1 LLLPILLPRPILLTI
16 PVPIPSSHIIIGWNK
31 KSFLDK
37 NNRFMLT
44 CFGDGGKMVFVGYCM
59 IEVEK
64 GGFMIKKGKLILLTS
79 GEYSDYSVLRVCR
92 CLKDINTK
100 ELEKEYLKIYPDQ
113 AEAYGLDY
121 YKYLAFLINE
131 KKALEEIK
139 VTEYHIGNYGGFAE
153 GYIE

>member
-1 LLLPILLPRPILLTI
+1 LSYTYIGVLYLFYLVFYYDLVPLLLLLLLPILLPRPILLTI

-64 GGFMIKKGKLILLTS
+64 GGFMGFIGTIIAIVIGLLIFRILF
-79 GEYSDYSVLRVCR
+79 E
-92 CLKDINTK
+92 
-100 ELEKEYLKIYPDQ
+100 
-113 AEAYGLDY
+113 
-121 YKYLAFLINE
+121 
-131 KKALEEIK
+131 
-139 VTEYHIGNYGGFAE
+139 
-153 GYIE
+153 